1 MQKEITKKDNKTIYS
16 IHFDNLN
23 DVYSYIKS
31 NPPINSKVF
40 EDPVSLGVPNDFH
53 GESLEKAIEYLF
65 GGYNE
70 EELENFLSL
79 NASFSESI
87 NMETSGKSR
96 IVRSLYAG
104 MPLASLVA
112 MGVPDCRIQ
121 YVDDTDSTVRNIYFN
136 LGYLGRT
143 EEEQVINRGLAILYI
158 VQAIEEK
165 GDLVNFKAFSLS
177 TVGDEIVNI
186 EIDIKKPGDLF
197 LDVAKCYFPIVGKE
211 FLRRILFRIM
221 ESLPVKELDWGQG
234 YGEPPTAAFIRQFYG
249 VSEKDIVI
257 AEPSELGIAG
267 FSIYD
272 DTISMIEKLGIEDEF
287 DIPKIK
293 EIKMNRNNRKS
304 GY

>member
-31 NPPINSKVF
+31 NPPINSKIF
-40 EDPVSLGVPNDFH
+40 EEPVSLGASNDFH
-53 GESLEKAIEYLF
+53 GESLEKAVEYLF

-70 EELENFLSL
+70 DELENFLSL

-87 NMETSGKSR
+87 NREESGKSR
-96 IVRSLYAG
+96 LERSLYRG

-121 YVDDTDSTVRNIYFN
+121 YVDDADSAVRNIYFN
-136 LGYLGRT
+136 LGYLGQT
-143 EEEQVINRGLAILYI
+143 EEEQIINRGLAILYI

-177 TVGDEIVNI
+177 SVGDEIVNI

-221 ESLPVKELDWGQG
+221 ESLPVKNLDWGQG
-234 YGEPPTAAFIRQFYG
+234 YGEPPTAAYIRQFYD
-249 VSEKDIVI
+249 VSENDIVI

-267 FSIYD
+267 FNIYD
-272 DTISMIEKLGIEDEF
+272 DTISMIEKLGIQDEF

-293 EIKMNRNNRKS
+293 EIKINRNNRKS
-304 GY
+304 RY